1 MVSGSLSLPSRGSFH
16 LSLTVLFSIGHQ
28 VVFSLGRW
36 ASRLPTEFLV
46 LHGTLLQIA
55 SPLFRL
61 QGFYL
66 VSPGFPRRF
75 VYVSSCT
82 SLPQNI
88 SASLL
93 GSYPFARHYLGNRWF
108 TFSSSGY
115 LDGSVPRVPLLT
127 LCVHVRIPD
136 LYFGCVP
143 AFGYLRIYVC
153 LRLPAAFRSLP
164 RPSSAPD
171 AIGILHTLFI
181 ALIFVYFLSLQDK
194 LSSHCVFAF
203 RIYLLYFKIICF
215 TLCSCQG
222 PISTLHSAGE
232 LRSTL
237 SG

>member
-75 VYVSSCT
+75 VYFGSCL

-143 AFGYLRIYVC
+143 AFGYLRIKVC

-171 AIGILHTLFI
+171 AFGILHTLFI
-181 ALIFVYFLSLQDK
+181 A
-194 LSSHCVFAF
+194 
-203 RIYLLYFKIICF
+203 
-215 TLCSCQG
+215 
-222 PISTLHSAGE
+222 
-232 LRSTL
+232 
-237 SG
+237 

>member
-1 MVSGSLSLPSRGSFH
+1 MLLFALFKLAFASAPRLHRLTSQHIVTRRPVLQKVRDHACPFGRCALSACKHMVSGSLSLPSRGSFH

-55 SPLFRL
+55 SVQFRL

-75 VYVSSCT
+75 VYFASCT

-88 SASLL
+88 SAPLS
-93 GSYPFARHYLGNRWF
+93 GSYPFARHYSGNRWF

-127 LCVHVRIPD
+127 LCVHVRIPKI
-136 LYFGCVP
+136 YFGCVP
-143 AFGYLRIYVC
+143 AFGYLRIDVC

-171 AIGILHTLFI
+171 AFGILHTLFI
-181 ALIFVYFLSLQDK
+181 A
-194 LSSHCVFAF
+194 
-203 RIYLLYFKIICF
+203 
-215 TLCSCQG
+215 
-222 PISTLHSAGE
+222 
-232 LRSTL
+232 
-237 SG
+237 

>member
-1 MVSGSLSLPSRGSFH
+1 M
-16 LSLTVLFSIGHQ
+16 
-28 VVFSLGRW
+28 
-36 ASRLPTEFLV
+36 

-75 VYVSSCT
+75 VYFGSCL

-115 LDGSVPRVPLLT
+115 LDGSVPRVPLHKLLIH
-127 LCVHVRIPD
+127 LCIPIVS
-136 LYFGCVP
+136 YECVP
-143 AFGYLRIYVC
+143 AFGYPWLNVY
-153 LRLPAAFRSLP
+153 LRLPTAFRSLS

-171 AIGILHTLFI
+171 ALGILHTLFI
-181 ALIFVYFLSLQDK
+181 A
-194 LSSHCVFAF
+194 
-203 RIYLLYFKIICF
+203 
-215 TLCSCQG
+215 
-222 PISTLHSAGE
+222 
-232 LRSTL
+232 
-237 SG
+237 